1 TGGVCWPV
9 HPLHTTIQ
17 TSWIRPGCCKGSAR
31 RLADQG
37 SARVETMR
45 AFAILRR
52 HSSACARDVLRG
64 ATRFAGDAIKGSFVV
79 GVCFVAATTLIA
91 ILQGQP
97 AIAQL
102 NPCVPGQ
109 SCFTNVSDILNGQR
123 HLLRTDDLLI
133 AGQFGGVFAGA
144 RLDTSNSTVTAS
156 AASSLTGDN
165 VCTFGSFRTAASA
178 RMFNLN
184 HDVTMSVACAGGP
197 SATLSLYF
205 DPDPDLPK
213 GILLDTLFGSV
224 FGRFQLFSTA
234 ADFTGDGYDDVVLVG
249 QTANTETLIPS

>member
-1 TGGVCWPV
+1 
-9 HPLHTTIQ
+9 LF
-17 TSWIRPGCCKGSAR
+17 
-31 RLADQG
+31 DQG
-37 SARVETMR
+37 SARGETMR

-52 HSSACARDVLRG
+52 HSSVCARDVLRG
-64 ATRFAGDAIKGSFVV
+64 ATRFAVF
-79 GVCFVAATTLIA
+79 CFVAAPALTA
-91 ILQGQP
+91 ILPGQP

-165 VCTFGSFRTAASA
+165 ACTWGSFRAAASA
-178 RMFNLN
+178 RMVNLN
-184 HDVTMSVACAGGP
+184 LDVTISVARRCRQ
-197 SATLSLYF
+197 S
-205 DPDPDLPK
+205 D
-213 GILLDTLFGSV
+213 
-224 FGRFQLFSTA
+224 R
-234 ADFTGDGYDDVVLVG
+234 
-249 QTANTETLIPS
+249 